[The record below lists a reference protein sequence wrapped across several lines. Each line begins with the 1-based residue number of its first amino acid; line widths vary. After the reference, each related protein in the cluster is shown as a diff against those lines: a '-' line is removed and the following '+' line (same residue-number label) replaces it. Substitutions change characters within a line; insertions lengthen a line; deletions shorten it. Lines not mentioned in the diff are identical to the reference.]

1 VSATETG
8 ARPPLSAGEA
18 ERFGGCL
25 CGAVRY
31 RIALPPL
38 WVAHCHCSICRRAQ
52 GAGFVTWVGV
62 AADGFRLEA
71 GADVLS
77 RYRSSATA
85 TRSFCRVCG
94 SPLFFESGHW
104 PGEIHVTLASLDSSV
119 GLEPTAHAYWSSRA
133 DWADWG
139 GADLAKV
146 EPGEHGS

>member
-1 VSATETG
+1 M
-8 ARPPLSAGEA
+8 
-18 ERFGGCL
+18 
-25 CGAVRY
+25 
-31 RIALPPL
+31 
-38 WVAHCHCSICRRAQ
+38 CRRAQ

-85 TRSFCRVCG
+85 TRSFCRLCG
-94 SPLFFESGHW
+94 SPLFFESAHW
-104 PGEIHVTLASLDSSV
+104 PGEIHVTLASLDSSA
-119 GLEPTAHAYWSSRA
+119 GLEPTAHAYWNSRA
-133 DWADWG
+133 DWAHWG